1 MAGLFSKVSKFAR
14 SPQGQKL
21 MQQAQAAAKDPK
33 NRAKVEDL
41 GNQLK
46 SRADALRGRKQAPAK
61 PVTPAEGEVVDPPGN
76 QNPR

>member
-33 NRAKVEDL
+33 NRAKVEQL

-46 SRADALRGRKQAPAK
+46 TRAGALRGKTPPPAAP
-61 PVTPAEGEVVDPPGN
+61 VEGEVVDPPKK